1 MSSDSEQDSHR
12 DREKWSAVTQA
23 GLSRATRSR
32 QRARKRHSSAMS
44 LKGRNTNT
52 SSTDIFSLFQKHSG
66 QSQWERA
73 YCRTAERSVILLQK
87 PLIRKSAEQ
96 TKLLETD
103 NGDSPHVVMAATAP
117 TIATRPPIS
126 PSPPL
131 AGRPSPPSLMFPP
144 DTSCEPLMLTA
155 VHLVQPCHI
164 DGHAALFLSLAAC
177 TCPCTFGEAD
187 VSSTPEV
194 PAAGPQW
201 AGPRL
206 VGFRTQWLLQQAGS
220 GSALR
225 LKQTKARERRR
236 AAILLQHRRTHSHTL
251 LTLPSLR
258 KQRRSW

>member
-1 MSSDSEQDSHR
+1 SSWLQPPP
-12 DREKWSAVTQA
+12 
-23 GLSRATRSR
+23 LSPP
-32 QRARKRHSSAMS
+32 
-44 LKGRNTNT
+44 
-52 SSTDIFSLFQKHSG
+52 D
-66 QSQWERA
+66 
-73 YCRTAERSVILLQK
+73 
-87 PLIRKSAEQ
+87 
-96 TKLLETD
+96 
-103 NGDSPHVVMAATAP
+103 
-117 TIATRPPIS
+117 PPIS

-164 DGHAALFLSLAAC
+164 DGHAALFLSLAAS
-177 TCPCTFGEAD
+177 CPCTFGEAD

-236 AAILLQHRRTHSHTL
+236 AAILLQHRRTHSHTHSSHSL
-251 LTLPSLR
+251 LSASSDAGESAYCVGLS
-258 KQRRSW
+258 SDFS